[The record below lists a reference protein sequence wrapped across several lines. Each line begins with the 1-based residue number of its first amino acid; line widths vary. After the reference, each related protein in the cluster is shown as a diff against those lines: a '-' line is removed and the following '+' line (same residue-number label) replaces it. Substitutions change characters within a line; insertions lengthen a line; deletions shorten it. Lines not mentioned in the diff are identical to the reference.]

1 MSTKTIKKCPVCGA
15 DFEAPPSGK
24 ITCSPEC
31 ATRWRRQAHLGKSN
45 TWSAEARQRLAE
57 RGQTE
62 NLAKGT
68 AAALSYPHSGPFE
81 TNLNAQHWV
90 LQSPDG
96 QIYSFC
102 NLALWCRQNAE
113 ALFQRSPAQVRSGIL
128 SLKRSQQGKLPRPAN
143 SYLGWT
149 LIGYCE

>member
-1 MSTKTIKKCPVCGA
+1 MRTKTIKKCPVCGA
-15 DFEAPPSGK
+15 DFEAPQTGK
-24 ITCSPEC
+24 ITCSPKC
-31 ATRWRRQAHLGKSN
+31 ATRWRRLTHLGKSN
-45 TWSAEARQRLAE
+45 TWSTESRQRLAE
-57 RGQTE
+57 RGQTP

-68 AAALSYPHSGPFE
+68 PAALKSPISGPFE
-81 TNLNAQHWV
+81 TNINAQHWV

>member
-1 MSTKTIKKCPVCGA
+1 MIKRCPICGA
-15 DFEAPPSGK
+15 EFQAPPSGK

-45 TWSAEARQRLAE
+45 SWSAEARQRLAE
-57 RGQTE
+57 RGQTA
-62 NLAKGT
+62 NLAKGA
-68 AAALSYPHSGPFE
+68 AAALKSPISGPFE
-81 TNLNAQHWV
+81 TNINAQHWV

-96 QIYSFC
+96 HIHAFC

-113 ALFQRSPAQVRSGIL
+113 ALFQRTPTQVKAGIL
-128 SLKRSQQGKLPRPAN
+128 SLKRSQQGKLPRAAN

>member
-1 MSTKTIKKCPVCGA
+1 MIKNCPVCGA

-45 TWSAEARQRLAE
+45 SWSAEARQRLAE
-57 RGQTE
+57 RGQAA
-62 NLAKGT
+62 NLAKGA
-68 AAALSYPHSGPFE
+68 AAALKSPISGPFE
-81 TNLNAQHWV
+81 TNINAQHWV

-96 QIYSFC
+96 HIHAFC
-102 NLALWCRQNAE
+102 NLALWARQNAE
-113 ALFQRSPAQVRSGIL
+113 ALFQRTPTQVAAGIL